1 MQLVIP
7 GLADL
12 RRTDT
17 GGVARYELVPGA
29 TLDVHPLELL
39 PAELDTWGL
48 GIVGGERVRVLAV
61 REDTT
66 DVGWPVTIAASEL
79 VDETGAVIEIRMH
92 MLFRFLEHGGIAVV
106 RAANAA
112 AFDQAFELVKALVP
126 FARPDFSG
134 QIVALA
140 QVWADL

>member
-12 RRTDT
+12 PCTVAE
-17 GGVARYELVPGA
+17 GVARYQLLPGA
-29 TLDVHPLELL
+29 TLAIHPLEPL
-39 PAELDTWGL
+39 PPELDSWGQR
-48 GIVGGERVRVLAV
+48 IVGGEGVRVLAV

-66 DVGWPVTIAASEL
+66 DIGWPVTIALSEL
-79 VDETGAVIEIRMH
+79 LDEAGASVEIRMH
-92 MLFRFLEHGGIAVV
+92 LMFRFLEHGGIAVM

-112 AFDQAFELVKALVP
+112 AFDQAFAIVQPLVP

-134 QIVALA
+134 QVVALA
-140 QVWADL
+140 QVWAGL

>member
-12 RRTDT
+12 PRSDI
-17 GGVARYELVPGA
+17 GGIERYELVPGA
-29 TLDVHPLELL
+29 TLELHPLEPL
-39 PAELDTWGL
+39 PAELDTWGQRV
-48 GIVGGERVRVLAV
+48 VGTERVRLLAV

-79 VDETGAVIEIRMH
+79 LDEAGATVEIRMH
-92 MLFRFLEHGGIAVV
+92 MLFRFLEYAGIAVV
-106 RAANAA
+106 RATDTA
-112 AFDQAFELVKALVP
+112 AFDQAFPLVQPLVP

-134 QIVALA
+134 QVVALA
-140 QVWADL
+140 QVWAGL